1 MNSEAFKQ
9 TLTEVGYR
17 RFTEVMRATLRIN
30 QDTKGDSWVT
40 CDIEFLED
48 KLLEEIKEYLSTK
61 KHIDRKREV
70 IDIANV
76 CMMLYNRHFGAMIN
90 RDVELMG
97 D

>member
-1 MNSEAFKQ
+1 MNSEEFAQ
-9 TLTEVGYR
+9 TKTEIGYR
-17 RFTEVMRATLRIN
+17 RFREVMRARLRIN
-30 QDTKGDSWVT
+30 QDEKGDSWVT

-48 KLLEEIKEYLSTK
+48 KLLEEIEEYLSAK
-61 KHIDRKREV
+61 KHVDKKEEA
-70 IDIANV
+70 IDIANI